1 MSEYYY
7 AMMCKNCGKWQSRIV
22 TENSMK
28 QKLKN
33 VSLNCIYCGKSTK
46 VNQEGYGLS
55 IKVIGPF
62 SDGLKVAKIVSEK
75 NMGDKNGK
83 SKKCSI

>member
-1 MSEYYY
+1 
-7 AMMCKNCGKWQSRIV
+7 
-22 TENSMK
+22 
-28 QKLKN
+28 
-33 VSLNCIYCGKSTK
+33 